1 MQDNCFAG
9 MKPEKGKVSA
19 DGVRI
24 CYYVWENDGPDM
36 VMMHGITSSALTWW
50 RVAPEMARAGYR
62 VTALDMPGHGDSDC
76 PDRSHSLSETAHIVD
91 VFMAA
96 LEIRSPIVMGH
107 SWGGGVTLVHATNSR
122 TRIVPRSI
130 VLIDPLIRT
139 PPGDVSQYRD
149 ALLELLGKPRPELAT
164 LLRDVYPNWHECDV
178 YWKAEALEKGS
189 PSVVRGV
196 FSESLGLELV
206 SQLLDVPGPWALI
219 AADPA
224 HGGILSE
231 TMWTELREAAEN
243 NQGHMFHMDD
253 VGHDIYREDF
263 NGFMAHLNTFLG
275 SVT

>member
-1 MQDNCFAG
+1 MEDHCFAG
-9 MKPEKGKVSA
+9 MKPKKGKVTA

-76 PDRSHSLSETAHIVD
+76 RDRSYALSETAHIVD
-91 VFMAA
+91 NFMAA
-96 LEIRSPIVMGH
+96 LDIRSPIVVGH
-107 SWGGGVTLVHATNSR
+107 SWSGGVALVHATDPR
-122 TRIVPRSI
+122 TGIIPNSI

-139 PPGDVSQYRD
+139 PAGNVLQYRD
-149 ALLELLGKPRPELAT
+149 ALIELLGKPRQEQAT
-164 LLRDVYPNWHECDV
+164 LLRDVYLNWHDCDV
-178 YWKAEALEKGS
+178 FWKAEALEKGS
-189 PSVVRGV
+189 PSAVRGV
-196 FSESLGLELV
+196 FSETFGLELV
-206 SQLLDVPGPWALI
+206 PHLLNVPGPWALI

-224 HGGILSE
+224 HGGILSA
-231 TMWTELREAAEN
+231 TMWTELGEAAEK
-243 NQGHMFHMDD
+243 NQGQMYEMPD

-263 NGFMAHLNTFLG
+263 TGFMSHLNTFLG